1 MLLAFYVWSME
12 LWIRG
17 LDQKRWW
24 LLALVMLFVSAAVL
38 TKYFGITLLPLLAVY
53 TLARDRRCW
62 RQLLWFC
69 FPIVAVAVYDFLS
82 QAQYGHA
89 LFVSAANYS
98 REVAAKYKFHCPHKY
113 LPVSLLS
120 GAASLA
126 LHFLSRYDGAVF
138 ASAPQSYCFSPWL
151 LHSISLSQGN
161 PTTR

>member
-82 QAQYGHA
+82 QTQYGHA

-98 REVAAKYKFHCPHKY
+98 REVAAKYKVPPPAQTFTGVACVGGCIFSVASF
-113 LPVSLLS
+113 LSIRWRRFRIVAAILL
-120 GAASLA
+120 SLA
-126 LHFLSRYDGAVF
+126 LF
-138 ASAPQSYCFSPWL
+138 AAFYFF
-151 LHSISLSQGN
+151 
-161 PTTR
+161 

>member
-1 MLLAFYVWSME
+1 
-12 LWIRG
+12 
-17 LDQKRWW
+17 
-24 LLALVMLFVSAAVL
+24 MLFVSAAVL

-62 RQLLWFC
+62 RQLFWFC
-69 FPIVAVAVYDFLS
+69 FPIVAVAAYDLLS

-98 REVAAKYKFHCPHKY
+98 REVAAKYKVP
-113 LPVSLLS
+113 LPAQIFTGVAFV

-138 ASAPQSYCFSPWL
+138 SSAPQSYCFSPWL